1 MVDVD
6 FAPLLYPLRISFK
19 VEYLESEDCNENHG
33 IECLD
38 FALVVFGHCQCLT
51 HLYAKVVIMI
61 IEEDDDVSVRM
72 VQSCAV

>member
-1 MVDVD
+1 M
-6 FAPLLYPLRISFK
+6 
-19 VEYLESEDCNENHG
+19 LESEDCNENHR

-38 FALVVFGHCQCLT
+38 PTFALVVFGHCQCLT
-51 HLYAKVVIMI
+51 HLYAKVVTMI